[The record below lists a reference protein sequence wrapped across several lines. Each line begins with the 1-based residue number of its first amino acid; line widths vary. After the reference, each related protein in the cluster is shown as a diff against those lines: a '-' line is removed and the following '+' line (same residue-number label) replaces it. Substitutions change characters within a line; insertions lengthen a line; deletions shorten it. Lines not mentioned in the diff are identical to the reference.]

1 VVYFERQPENRPIKN
16 FFRTLSSLSK
26 RELPAGGQRRS
37 DQGEED
43 HQDHQSKREEQ
54 PDRICADQTRLGGS
68 LFPRKHR
75 GTIFAEIQRTCFTSG
90 LGALS
95 WRKSPMTLLT
105 NCTLPANLRT
115 TDFTKSNDRL
125 RVHVLTM
132 FQRLGANAR
141 RDVSAYRRIGVSACR
156 RVGVWLC
163 NLADQIPISPFWVCC
178 RYSLERADLTARI
191 LS

>member
-1 VVYFERQPENRPIKN
+1 
-16 FFRTLSSLSK
+16 LSK

-54 PDRICADQTRLGGS
+54 PDRISADQTRLGGS

-141 RDVSAYRRIGVSACR
+141 RDVSAYRRIGVSAYWRVGVSAYR
-156 RVGVWLC
+156 RIGVWLC
-163 NLADQIPISPFWVCC
+163 SLAGQIPISPFWVCC

-191 LS
+191 SS